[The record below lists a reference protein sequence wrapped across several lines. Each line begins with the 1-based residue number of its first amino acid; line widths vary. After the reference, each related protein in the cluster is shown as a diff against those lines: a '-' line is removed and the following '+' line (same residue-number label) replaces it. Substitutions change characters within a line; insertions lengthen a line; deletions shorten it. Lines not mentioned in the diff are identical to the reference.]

1 MPKLLKSDGPSIDY
15 GSTKIFLD
23 TYFAN
28 EAEPEKFLEQLKL
41 QPEFEDGLAI
51 EKSSTALRLNLITDG
66 QSELANQL
74 YKAQENDEDLKDIRG
89 FSKYDKEDWKAQIQE
104 AGILNFPEWVKG
116 TTPKEKQ
123 KIMPIL

>member
-1 MPKLLKSDGPSIDY
+1 M
-15 GSTKIFLD
+15 D

-74 YKAQENDEDLKDIRG
+74 YKAQENDEDLKDIRV
-89 FSKYDKEDWKAQIQE
+89 
-104 AGILNFPEWVKG
+104 FPNTIRRIGKRRYKKRG
-116 TTPKEKQ
+116 YSIFRMGKRHDP
-123 KIMPIL
+123 